1 MKMTEEK
8 QKIMLSEAYEQS
20 SGNASAEEKEEV
32 VRVSRSSPS
41 SVIIHNPDPL
51 PASQQQEESE
61 PSGREEES
69 TGNDLQQSSA
79 PDPSGSHSMSSF
91 REETAGDE
99 GAGKKEIS
107 EEKDGTGEARGGGG
121 IGVEVELA
129 PQTGTGNGA
138 NAGTTERILK
148 IFCHNCSQKLDVTSL
163 VPFSHFDCPSCGA
176 ELIVPK
182 WFDNYLLEEPGGV
195 GGMATVYRA
204 LDIAL
209 DREVAIKVLKQEVAD
224 TPGSSELFLN
234 EARTAATINHYAVVP
249 IYTCGVYEG
258 QTYIIM
264 QYMGGGSLE
273 TQLKL
278 NRGLLPLRDVI
289 RWIHDIAEGLEN
301 ARLHGIVHHDIKPGN
316 ILLDIEGN
324 AKIGDFGIAQII
336 KDNDPERMIEQ
347 TTRTWV
353 SPHYVSPE
361 KVRTKKEDFRGD
373 IYSLGATFYH
383 LATGFTPFSHDDMDE
398 LIRMRLTHDPMY
410 PHLHRAELS
419 SSLSRLIMA
428 MMDRDPERRPSY
440 QEIIGELSEA
450 LKSGQQQTQSFQKV
464 KKNEKPA
471 RQIVVPKDLLSQNG
485 LKQHPAST
493 GKTGFLV
500 FLLLLVILLVL
511 SFFAWREGILNRYF
525 AFLPPPPGH
534 VEFQKDLVPE
544 VSLALSLGNPRAAV
558 EFAEPILESGSE
570 QDQAKREQ
578 AATQLALAYYLAG
591 SQDAAKRCAELE
603 KKLSGDGEG
612 TQESAIGQ
620 EKSSPALDIIRHLAL
635 LPEGKEGEAAG
646 EESALSEKISSFP
659 DDFQAAGELA
669 LLLKG
674 LRDSSPTQPERF
686 LRNFPEILSKLPDS
700 SWAAASWGKRVPYW
714 KQTLMDR
721 NGIAADLETAFAGL
735 LEKKSPWRFE
745 KVDSSRIFADFE
757 LPGAIRIDFSNELA
771 GSGDGIPFGS
781 GAAQQ
786 QQEGAGVGAA
796 AVMPSSPGE
805 TVPAYMNASK
815 QEKMEITEENLAA
828 LDQDFMK
835 TRPTPLSPAALTQ
848 KEVSTH
854 LLQLPLAKRRGEA
867 ERASI
872 LLETKDFITKMM
884 LKIPYEAESFSSIS
898 ETFGPGILM
907 ANPRYLSYKTDK
919 GERSRLE
926 WSQIPVEEYMRII
939 FHYARLRESILASET
954 NISDANK
961 KVLAWDYLRLAVL
974 SAWYGN
980 YADAA
985 EASKKAISV
994 YPEISKD
1001 VYRLLFN

>member
-1 MKMTEEK
+1 MTEEK
-8 QKIMLSEAYEQS
+8 KKIMLSEAYEQS

-32 VRVSRSSPS
+32 VRVSRSAPS
-41 SVIIHNPDPL
+41 SVIISTPDPL
-51 PASQQQEESE
+51 PSPEGGGKENE
-61 PSGREEES
+61 KGREDME
-69 TGNDLQQSSA
+69 SA
-79 PDPSGSHSMSSF
+79 PETPSGSSSATPG
-91 REETAGDE
+91 ETE
-99 GAGKKEIS
+99 R
-107 EEKDGTGEARGGGG
+107 TGEENNSV
-121 IGVEVELA
+121 GVEIVTGEDAGNKENA
-129 PQTGTGNGA
+129 PSGGDAANGENAGNGE
-138 NAGTTERILK
+138 NGGRILK

-182 WFDNYLLEEPGGV
+182 WFDNYLLEEPGGI

-273 TQLKL
+273 NQLKL
-278 NRGLLPLRDVI
+278 NRGLLPLRNVI

-336 KDNDPERMIEQ
+336 KDNGPEQIVEQ
-347 TTRTWV
+347 TTRTWI

-464 KKNEKPA
+464 KRNEKPA

-485 LKQHPAST
+485 RKQHPAST
-493 GKTGFLV
+493 GKTGFLI
-500 FLLLLVILLVL
+500 FLLLLALLLGL
-511 SFFAWREGILNRYF
+511 SFFAWREGVLNRYF

-558 EFAEPILESGSE
+558 EFAEPVLDSESE
-570 QDQAKREQ
+570 QDQSKRKQ
-578 AATQLALAYYLAG
+578 AATQLALAYYLTG
-591 SQDAAKRCAELE
+591 SPDAAKRCAELE
-603 KKLSGDGEG
+603 KKLSGGEE
-612 TQESAIGQ
+612 TEDSAAGLK
-620 EKSSPALDIIRHLAL
+620 ESSPALDIIRHLAF
-635 LPEGKEGEAAG
+635 LPEGKAGETEGE
-646 EESALSEKISSFP
+646 ENALSEKISSFP
-659 DDFQAAGELA
+659 DDYQAAGELA

-674 LRDSSPTQPERF
+674 LQNSSRTQPERF
-686 LRNFPEILSKLPDS
+686 LRNFPEILSRLPGN
-700 SWAAASWGKRVPYW
+700 SWAAASWKKRIPYW
-714 KQTLMDR
+714 KQTLTEKH
-721 NGIAADLETAFAGL
+721 GIAADLESAFAGL
-735 LEKKSPWRFE
+735 LEKESPWRFE
-745 KVDSSRIFADFE
+745 KVESSRIFADFE

-771 GSGDGIPFGS
+771 GSGS
-781 GAAQQ
+781 GGGALSSPGATQ
-786 QQEGAGVGAA
+786 QQEGGTGGT
-796 AVMPSSPGE
+796 AVTTPSSPGE
-805 TVPAYMNASK
+805 TVSAHMDASR

-919 GERSRLE
+919 GKRSRLE

-954 NISDANK
+954 NVSDANK